1 MFTATNPHAH
11 TGKAVDTGHCVRF
24 VQVTTPGLPHTSYWR
39 RGRKVRGGSVPAGT
53 VIATF
58 GPDGRYSNRVDGSAH
73 AAVLL
78 AEQADGLRVLDQWT
92 GHPVQQRVIR
102 FHGGTGSA
110 VNDGDQFY
118 VVEVDAAA

>member
-1 MFTATNPHAH
+1 M
-11 TGKAVDTGHCVRF
+11 
-24 VQVTTPGLPHTSYWR
+24 
-39 RGRKVRGGSVPAGT
+39 PAGT

-102 FHGGTGSA
+102 LPGGTGSA